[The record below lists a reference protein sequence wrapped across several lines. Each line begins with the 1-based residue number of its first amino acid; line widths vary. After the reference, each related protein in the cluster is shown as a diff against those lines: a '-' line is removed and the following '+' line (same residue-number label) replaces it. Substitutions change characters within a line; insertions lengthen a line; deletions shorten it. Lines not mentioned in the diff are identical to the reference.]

1 MMNRGKDV
9 LQKELLKEFHALDI
23 EELKEISRLNRL
35 RGDFINLEYTFP
47 SGQTAKLLEDDQWY
61 WGAEVCKKGSSRCY
75 GLAADESI
83 LLVCE
88 YGENGSDADLIL
100 WKKRKG

>member
-1 MMNRGKDV
+1 MP
-9 LQKELLKEFHALDI
+9 QEELLKEFHALGI

-35 RGDFINLEYTFP
+35 RGDFINLEYPFP

-61 WGAEVCKKGSSRCY
+61 WGAEVCKKGSPRCY

-88 YGENGSDADLIL
+88 YGENGLDAELVL